1 MLVNS
6 RQLALRMNK
15 MNLYIQIKNGQPFE
29 HPILEDNFL
38 QAFPDVDIEN
48 LPPEFA
54 KFQRIEQP
62 LPNSYE
68 VYVGVTYEWV
78 DGVVTDVHHFRPM
91 TQEERDE
98 FDRLQAEKIAA
109 WMEENNNSPI
119 GVARV

>member
-1 MLVNS
+1 MLDNS
-6 RQLALRMNK
+6 LQLVLRMNK
-15 MNLYIQIKNGQPFE
+15 MNLYIRIKNGQPFE

-38 QAFPDVDIEN
+38 RAFPDVDIKN

-62 LPNSYE
+62 LPGSYE
-68 VYVGVTYEWV
+68 VYVGVTYELV

-98 FDRLQAEKIAA
+98 FDRLQAEKITA

-119 GVARV
+119 GVSRV